1 MNRNANNATSHSFN
15 SSRSSHSTHQR
26 GLSLVESLIALAVTS
41 VVLGSVMPSFSAA
54 VERRHLEGTAAQ
66 LATDVHYTRSLAVAQ
81 NGGIRMS
88 FRADAGGS
96 CYVVHSGA
104 AADCTC
110 ATSGP
115 DVGNSVCRN
124 GATAIK
130 THHFAATAA
139 VRVQANVGS
148 ILFHPTFGTSTPT
161 GTLRVVANKSGQ
173 TIHQVVN
180 IMGRVR
186 ACTPSGL
193 AGYPAC

>member
-1 MNRNANNATSHSFN
+1 MNRNANNPQSHSFN
-15 SSRSSHSTHQR
+15 SPRSARQR
-26 GLSLVESLIALAVTS
+26 GLSLVESLIGLAVTS
-41 VVLGSVMPSFSAA
+41 ILLGSVLPSFSAA
-54 VERRHLEGTAAQ
+54 VERRHLEGSAAQ
-66 LATDVHYTRSLAVAQ
+66 LATDIHYSRSLAVAH

-104 AADCTC
+104 AADCAC

-115 DVGNSVCRN
+115 DVGGSVCRN
-124 GATAIK
+124 GAAAIK
-130 THHFAATAA
+130 TNHFAAAAA

-148 ILFHPTFGTSTPT
+148 ILFHPVHGTSTPT

-173 TIHQVVN
+173 SIHQVVN
-180 IMGRVR
+180 IMGRAR
-186 ACTPSGL
+186 ACSPSGL